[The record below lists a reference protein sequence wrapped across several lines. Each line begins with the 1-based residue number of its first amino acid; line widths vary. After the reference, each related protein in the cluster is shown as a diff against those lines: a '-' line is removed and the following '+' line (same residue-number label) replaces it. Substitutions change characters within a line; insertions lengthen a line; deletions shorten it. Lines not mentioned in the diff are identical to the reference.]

1 MGTVLVADDDADI
14 RELVLFKLQ
23 QAGFDVRLAEDGPSA
38 LAALQKEAVDVA
50 LLDITM
56 PGMSGLDVC
65 RALRDSPAT
74 AGIAVILLTASAREP
89 DVQAGFRAG
98 ADDYITKPFS
108 PRELLSRVQAVLAR
122 SRP

>member
-1 MGTVLVADDDADI
+1 MPTILVADDDVDI

-23 QAGFDVRLAEDGPSA
+23 QAGFAVRLAADGPSA
-38 LAALQKEAVDVA
+38 LEALEQEMVDAA

-56 PGMSGLDVC
+56 PGVSGLDVC
-65 RALRDSPAT
+65 RALRRDPAM
-74 AGIAVILLTASAREP
+74 AGTAVILLTASAQEP

-122 SRP
+122 SGP

>member
-1 MGTVLVADDDADI
+1 MADDDADI